1 VSTIADVRVAR
12 PTRTRARRPAVAQRR
27 TRRVFAGGVLWIVVL
42 GVLLAGIVGV
52 NVAVL
57 QLMVRVDSL
66 GNERAEL
73 KADNAAIRSRLSSA
87 SASVRVEQEARDKL
101 GLVPA
106 DPLQTTYVR
115 LEPEHR

>member
-1 VSTIADVRVAR
+1 MSTIADARVIPR
-12 PTRTRARRPAVAQRR
+12 RRKSRGRPAGAALRSRR
-27 TRRVFAGGVLWIVVL
+27 TFAGGVLWIVVL

-57 QLMVRVDSL
+57 QLMVSVDRL
-66 GNERAEL
+66 GSERAEL
-73 KADNAAIRSRLSSA
+73 KADNARIRSRLSSA
-87 SASVRVEQEARDKL
+87 SASMRVEQQARARL

-115 LEPEHR
+115 LEQEQR

>member
-1 VSTIADVRVAR
+1 MSAIADARVVEAPLR
-12 PTRTRARRPAVAQRR
+12 RRSRSAGRERRARRA
-27 TRRVFAGGVLWIVVL
+27 FAGGVLWIVVL

-57 QLMVRVDSL
+57 QLTVRVDRL
-66 GNERAEL
+66 GSERAEL
-73 KADNAAIRSRLSSA
+73 KADNARIRSRLSSA
-87 SASVRVEQEARDKL
+87 SASMRVEQQARSRL

-115 LEPEHR
+115 LDPARR